1 MDPKA
6 LALILASLATANDDQ
21 LNGAFAALR
30 AQEDALI
37 EEARMAPTAADK
49 VAKRDEVLAIQEQQ
63 NTIRAE
69 VALRIEAAE
78 GIAKLDSG
86 RVELP
91 EPKASDVPPEG
102 EEGTEGEG
110 TEGTEGEEGADSA
123 GGAGDG
129 TEATGEKVL
138 AGVTAAALDATRPT
152 QDAKTAAAGGEAPVS
167 RARKPWKATGVAT
180 GDVADGSDLTGEGMT
195 KIAAAVMD
203 RVRQAAA
210 RTLGNVEPVMI
221 ARVAGLSDLDPD
233 DLLGDHQTAKRNTEL
248 MWEAIEVFRMQEAGE
263 NVLAKTAA
271 PCLPLNKIAEIE
283 SIGDATDWLDGL
295 IPRRNAIGSNLGFQ
309 FNRSMG
315 LAAVDGA
322 VAVLDY
328 ADIDA
333 IDPDDSATWKPCVE
347 ITCPPVLTGISHEI
361 TGCVRVP
368 DMINISRPEWVA
380 QVRQK
385 LDIATVR
392 ARIQKKLALV
402 DAESKGYV
410 HTGVSGVGAKW
421 DVVDL
426 ILRLLRAGKYDERLS
441 DEQALILMPPEL
453 MDILYL
459 DEMAKANGDIDADMV
474 GDFSQI
480 LSKQVNARIVLM
492 GLDNGLTD
500 PSIAQANGN
509 FYPVLPADGTTG
521 NVVPGRPCDLRL
533 RIWYPQ
539 ALVQWTTG
547 EFALGFQAAE
557 QALYRTNRTQMF
569 QREYDGIA
577 KLGAQ
582 PLMFA
587 DLNGYEFGAR
597 SGLVTAPT
605 CESAAS

>member
-6 LALILASLATANDDQ
+6 LELILASLATANDDQ

-30 AQEDALI
+30 AQEDALL
-37 EEARMAPTAADK
+37 EEAKTAPTAADK
-49 VAKRDEVLAIQEQQ
+49 VAKLNEVKTIQERQ

-69 VALRIEAAE
+69 VALRLEAAE
-78 GIAKLDSG
+78 GIEALSG
-86 RVELP
+86 TRVELP
-91 EPKASDVPPEG
+91 EPKASDVPAEG
-102 EEGTEGEG
+102 EPAEGEPAEGTEGEP
-110 TEGTEGEEGADSA
+110 EGEPAEGAEDA
-123 GGAGDG
+123 AP
-129 TEATGEKVL
+129 EEKVL
-138 AGVTAAALDATRPT
+138 AGVTAGAVDAHRAT
-152 QDAKTAAAGGEAPVS
+152 QDAKTAAAGGEAQVS
-167 RARKPWKATGVAT
+167 RARKAWITTGVAT
-180 GDVADGSDLTGEGMT
+180 ADAAEGSDLTGERMT
-195 KIAAAVMD
+195 KVASTVLT
-203 RVRQAAA
+203 RVRDAVG
-210 RTLGNVEPVMI
+210 RTSGAVDQIEI
-221 ARVAGLSDLDPD
+221 ARVQALDDMDPEQMLSPE
-233 DLLGDHQTAKRNTEL
+233 HSPKRNTEL
-248 MWEAIEVFRMQEAGE
+248 MWEAIEIFRQQEAGE
-263 NVLAKTAA
+263 TVTAKTAA

-283 SIGDATDWLDGL
+283 SIGDASDWLDGL

-333 IDPDDSATWKPCVE
+333 IDPDDSATWKPCAE

-368 DMINISRPEWVA
+368 DLINISRPEWVA
-380 QVRQK
+380 QVRLK

-402 DAESKGYV
+402 DAESKGYI

-421 DVVDL
+421 DAVDL

-441 DEQALILMPPEL
+441 DEQALVLMPPEL

-474 GDFSQI
+474 GDFNQI
-480 LSKQVNARIVLM
+480 LGSRVNARIVVM

-509 FYPVLPADGTTG
+509 FYPALPADGTIG

-605 CESAAS
+605 CEGAAS